1 MGKPTYDDARLV
13 AEFARL
19 AAESGHSEA
28 MDWILSDQF
37 LPDYDKFVKK
47 YPVGSKEHARIN
59 QVCSFYETLG
69 ALWKYGLF
77 SEDLLFDWLWISG
90 PWDRLKGFAL
100 AQRKAAKNQSMYELF
115 EAMAEAQK
123 KLVAKFA
130 VS

>member
-1 MGKPTYDDARLV
+1 MAKPTYDDARLV

-19 AAESGHSEA
+19 ANESGHAEA
-28 MDWILSDQF
+28 MDWIWSDQF

-47 YPVGSKEHARIN
+47 YPLGSKEHARIS
-59 QVCSFYETLG
+59 QVCGFFETLG

-100 AQRKAAKNQSMYELF
+100 AQRKAAKNPAMYELF
-115 EAMAEAQK
+115 EAMADAQK